1 MFNPGEIVKVEVKD
15 KSKRFY
21 TPDYL
26 HSNIGYVFQIDDE
39 HIYIKAFRK
48 DIHGKSYVS
57 SCDRYVLNDV
67 IIEEINMEY

>member
-1 MFNPGEIVKVEVKD
+1 MMNF
-15 KSKRFY
+15 

-48 DIHGKSYVS
+48 DIHGKAYVS
-57 SCDRYVLNDV
+57 SCDRYPLHDV
-67 IIEEINMEY
+67 DIEKIF

>member
-1 MFNPGEIVKVEVKD
+1 MIKVGDVIKIEVRER
-15 KSKRFY
+15 SKQFF

-48 DIHGKSYVS
+48 DVHGKAYVS
-57 SCDRYVLNDV
+57 SCDRYPLHDV
-67 IIEEINMEY
+67 DIEKIF